1 MISLI
6 NYEEFGPNM
15 GFKSMREFFE
25 SAPYEG
31 QDKIVFYLDNGTP
44 TYVRA
49 NRGKDFFTGK
59 TIPGTYTGMTDGEYS
74 WSSVLSY
81 YVQEYNLR
89 LPREFE
95 EKVLNK
101 SH

>member
-25 SAPYEG
+25 AAPYEG
-31 QDKIVFYLDNGTP
+31 QEKIAFYLDNGTP
-44 TYVRA
+44 TYVRMS
-49 NRGKDFFTGK
+49 RGKDFFTGEP
-59 TIPGTYTGMTDGEYS
+59 ISGSYTGMTDGEYS

-81 YVQEYNLR
+81 YVMKYNLR
-89 LPREFE
+89 LPKEFE
-95 EKVLNK
+95 EKVF
-101 SH
+101 SIS